1 MPRRKRV
8 NRNSRMGLVYPMV
21 LSTLLMLGI
30 LGTMGYLFSLP
41 ASISKVVRTS
51 AGEELELK
59 VEACMRPSFWQYL
72 GDQFTS
78 AWRVGTT
85 QKSTVNIR
93 FTITVTGTNIANTAT
108 AYFYVEARDSSGSST
123 YKELNYASGTSI
135 TVGSATTFETGS
147 MAIDTHLSHIYGSAP
162 TVDKTVDYYLWCK
175 VEVTGLISG
184 QKLTA
189 EIPVQKFDSVL
200 YDYGASKSSSTTLYV
215 SKDTQV
221 LSSYPNTNYGTDT
234 EANFGLSTSE
244 QVWALIAF
252 DLSALPDTMSPTS
265 MTLFMECTGAYSS
278 YPSGYTGRIYR
289 LTDNSW
295 GETTVTWNTKPPYDS
310 SKYVPFIL
318 STSVSVG
325 YNIDVL
331 SLWDP
336 SCAGKSIGFVIM
348 VVAPSA
354 NIYYYGSSIRTKEG
368 SRTTCARLAIDYNYI
383 DWSASWSWL
392 NLDTLSISSL
402 KVTQELAPLIL
413 VFVSAICIMLLLRRR

>member
-1 MPRRKRV
+1 
-8 NRNSRMGLVYPMV
+8 MV

-30 LGTMGYLFSLP
+30 LGTMGYLFNLP
-41 ASISKVVRTS
+41 ACISKIVRTS

-59 VEACMRPSFWQYL
+59 VEASMRPSFWQYL
-72 GDQFTS
+72 GDQFTA

-108 AYFYVEARDSSGSST
+108 AYFYVEARDSSGSPT
-123 YKELNYASGTSI
+123 YRELDYSSGTSI

-147 MAIDTHLSHIYGSAP
+147 MTIDTHLSHIYGSAP

-189 EIPVQKFDSVL
+189 ELPVQKFDSAL
-200 YDYGASKSSSTTLYV
+200 YDYGVTKSSSTTLYV

-221 LSSYPNTNYGTDT
+221 LSDYPDTNYGTGT
-234 EANFGLSTSE
+234 SASFGLSTSK
-244 QVWALIAF
+244 QAWTLIAF

-265 MTLFMECTGAYSS
+265 MSLSMDCTGAYSS

-310 SKYVPFIL
+310 SKYVSFSL
-318 STSVSVG
+318 STDVSVD
-325 YNIDVL
+325 YNNINVL

-348 VVAPSA
+348 VVAPTPDA
-354 NIYYYGSSIRTKEG
+354 NYYGSSIRTKEG
-368 SRTTCARLAIDYNYI
+368 STTTCARLAIAYNYI

>member
-1 MPRRKRV
+1 MPRRAR
-8 NRNSRMGLVYPMV
+8 RNSRMGLVYPMV

-59 VEACMRPSFWQYL
+59 IEASMRPSFWQYL
-72 GDQFTS
+72 GDQFTL

-108 AYFYVEARDSSGSST
+108 AYFYVEARDSSGSPT
-123 YKELNYASGTSI
+123 YRELDYSSGTTI

-147 MAIDTHLSHIYGSAP
+147 ISIDTHLSHMYGSAP

-189 EIPVQKFDSVL
+189 ELPVQKFDSVL
-200 YDYGASKSSSTTLYV
+200 YDYGVTKSSSTTLYV

-221 LSSYPNTNYGTDT
+221 LSYYPDTNYGTAT
-234 EANFGLSTSE
+234 SAEFGLSTSK
-244 QVWALIAF
+244 QAWTLIAF

-265 MTLFMECTGAYSS
+265 MSLFMDCVLARSS

-310 SKYVPFIL
+310 SKYVSFSL
-318 STSVSVG
+318 STSTSVD
-325 YNIDVL
+325 YNINVL

-336 SCAGKSIGFVIM
+336 SCAGKSIGFVIKIE
-348 VVAPSA
+348 APTPDV
-354 NIYYYGSSIRTKEG
+354 NYYNNAICTKEG
-368 SRTTCARLAIDYNYI
+368 STTNCAKLTIAYNYI

-413 VFVSAICIMLLLRRR
+413 VFVSAVCIMLLLRRR